1 MQVHTMDRLPKNV
14 RVDLPSSP
22 PKALSFDL
30 HLLSDNAIAGLIII
44 PRADVFLEPSFPCDL
59 QPER

>member
-1 MQVHTMDRLPKNV
+1 MQVHTMDRQWTKNV

-22 PKALSFDL
+22 LKALSFDL

-44 PRADVFLEPSFPCDL
+44 PRADVF
-59 QPER
+59 

>member
-14 RVDLPSSP
+14 SVDLPSSP

-44 PRADVFLEPSFPCDL
+44 PRADVF
-59 QPER
+59 